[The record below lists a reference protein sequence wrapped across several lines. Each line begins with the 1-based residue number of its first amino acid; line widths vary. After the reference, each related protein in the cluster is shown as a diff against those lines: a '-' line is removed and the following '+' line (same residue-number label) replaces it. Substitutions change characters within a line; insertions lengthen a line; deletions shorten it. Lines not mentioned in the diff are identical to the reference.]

1 MSEAGPRLTP
11 DEEQRLR
18 RCYEDLKQLAIH
30 CQVPSVRAAARTALA
45 QVYTALSGQGL
56 AYEFYSSE
64 WAEEEKGEV

>member
-18 RCYEDLKQLAIH
+18 RCYEDLKQLALH

-64 WAEEEKGEV
+64 WAEEDKGEV

>member
-1 MSEAGPRLTP
+1 
-11 DEEQRLR
+11 
-18 RCYEDLKQLAIH
+18 LKQLAIH

-64 WAEEEKGEV
+64 WAEDDKGEV